1 MSGILEGL
9 DIRLPRSKISPG
21 SPLPASPGY
30 LPGRKHPRFKG
41 VPHADLHKV
50 VWAARWAGLAFLSDD
65 LMDAGKE
72 YSRINALKRA
82 GRGDRAS
89 AISQNLVNQHDP
101 VELAHNRLS
110 EALKLTAGPREFAQ
124 CIKLTDEWWDSHIHE
139 EFQSLEQYL
148 SVRRVNVGM
157 HAYAL
162 DIRLSDEQL
171 FHPLMREVEGIVSD
185 HVGLVNDYYSFPK
198 ERLSNSDDTNII
210 RLLMDSEGVTY
221 KQAAEIVRK
230 KVGEKEK
237 EFILAGE
244 AVLRDP
250 ELSRSV
256 NVHRW
261 LTSMPYILGGNIAF
275 HQTSGRYKTNDMPM
289 QARI

>member
-1 MSGILEGL
+1 MLSYLPMSGILEGL

-30 LPGRKHPRFKG
+30 LPGRKHPRFKDINHLHDEYLVKIWPWTSDRARVTFLRSEPASWITWCTSLCCSTRSSLPPCICTTG

-82 GRGDRAS
+82 GRGDR
-89 AISQNLVNQHDP
+89 NLVNQHDP

-157 HAYAL
+157 FFA
-162 DIRLSDEQL
+162 
-171 FHPLMREVEGIVSD
+171 
-185 HVGLVNDYYSFPK
+185 
-198 ERLSNSDDTNII
+198 
-210 RLLMDSEGVTY
+210 
-221 KQAAEIVRK
+221 
-230 KVGEKEK
+230 
-237 EFILAGE
+237 
-244 AVLRDP
+244 
-250 ELSRSV
+250 
-256 NVHRW
+256 
-261 LTSMPYILGGNIAF
+261 
-275 HQTSGRYKTNDMPM
+275 NDMPSIFVCPM
-289 QARI
+289 NNSSIPSCAK